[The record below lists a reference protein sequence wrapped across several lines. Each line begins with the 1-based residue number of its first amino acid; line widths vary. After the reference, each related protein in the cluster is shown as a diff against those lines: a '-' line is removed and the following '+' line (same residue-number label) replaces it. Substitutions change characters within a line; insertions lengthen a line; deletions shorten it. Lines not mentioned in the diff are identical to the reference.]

1 MSEGEQRADRVPEA
15 PRDGTAAGP
24 APAGAGSGGSVP
36 GGQAPGGPAG
46 GPGER
51 AAGVSASGRA
61 TTVLVANRGEIA
73 VRIMRTVRRM
83 GLRSVAVHSTAD
95 PGARHVRA
103 ADAAVCVGG
112 PSLAESYLDAEA
124 IVAAA
129 VQSGARMVH
138 PGYGFLAENADFARR
153 CAEAGLVFIGPPPA
167 AIEAMGDK
175 ISAKER
181 VAAAGVP
188 LLPGFAEEPGRP
200 MDDGELARAA
210 ERTGYPL
217 LIKPSAGGGGKGMRV
232 VHGPGE
238 LAAAAAAARREAEAA
253 FGDRTLLVER
263 LVRRPRHIEVQVM
276 ADRYGNVLHLGERE
290 CSLQRRHQKIVEE
303 SPSPLLNAEQR
314 AAMGEA
320 AVAAAKACGYVGAGT
335 VEFIVEPPEGAAV
348 EAEEAAQQAA
358 DGAQAA
364 GSVGS
369 AAEARPERPQSG
381 GPAGGGS
388 GQHGAEAPGEP
399 LISSQAHRGPGSP
412 TRSGGLWTASAA
424 PHGSGH
430 GDAGTPGES
439 PSSGQPAAERP
450 SPPRPSDPSTTEA
463 LDYSFLEMN
472 TRLQVEHP
480 VTEAV
485 AAVGGRRGIDLVELQ
500 IRVARGEPLPFAQAD
515 VSLSGHAVEARVYAE
530 DPAHGFLPTGGR
542 VLLLDEPAGADLRVD
557 SGLDEGT
564 EITSAYDPM
573 LAKVVSWAP
582 DRAGALDRMDSAL
595 AAYTL
600 LGCDTNVSFLRALLR
615 TPQVRAGALSTDL
628 TERLAPELTAPASG
642 PAPTAAEH
650 ATADRTSAAG
660 PAPTAG
666 SSAAPPPDELI
677 AAAADHQLGLEPDP
691 RTADRFAVPDGWRVG
706 EPGWT
711 AWRLRSPRHSAAA
724 VRVRRRPS
732 PATTAAAD
740 PQSFGAPPLVPGA
753 GAHGPRTVAY
763 EVSVDG
769 GPSVAVDA
777 ARSPDGRTL
786 TVALRSRTLRYAR
799 AAEPAGLWLGR
810 EGAAWRFQDDPVL
823 APSRT
828 AGAAGDGTVR
838 SPMPG
843 TVLSLAVAE
852 GEGVAAGAPVAVV
865 EAMKMEHTVTA
876 PVGGTVSELPVR
888 PGRPVAM
895 DAVLAR
901 ITPEPAETP
910 PGSGGPD
917 SAPTTLEE

>member
-1 MSEGEQRADRVPEA
+1 
-15 PRDGTAAGP
+15 
-24 APAGAGSGGSVP
+24 
-36 GGQAPGGPAG
+36 
-46 GPGER
+46 
-51 AAGVSASGRA
+51 
-61 TTVLVANRGEIA
+61 
-73 VRIMRTVRRM
+73 MRTIRRM

-129 VQSGARMVH
+129 VESGARMVH

-153 CAEAGLVFIGPPPA
+153 CAQAGLVFIGPPPE

-175 ISAKER
+175 ISAKAR
-181 VAAAGVP
+181 VAEAGVP

-200 MDDGELARAA
+200 MDEDELARAA

-232 VHGPGE
+232 VHGPSE

-263 LVRRPRHIEVQVM
+263 LVRRPRHVEVQVL

-303 SPSPLLNAEQR
+303 SPSPLLSSEQR
-314 AAMGEA
+314 SAMGEA

-335 VEFIVEPPEGAAV
+335 VEFIVEPPEADAAEGADAAV
-348 EAEEAAQQAA
+348 EGPRGGAA
-358 DGAQAA
+358 DG
-364 GSVGS
+364 G
-369 AAEARPERPQSG
+369 PE
-381 GPAGGGS
+381 
-388 GQHGAEAPGEP
+388 QHRAEAPGEP
-399 LISSQAHRGPGSP
+399 LSSSQPDPAHSVPPRA
-412 TRSGGLWTASAA
+412 RDLWTA
-424 PHGSGH
+424 
-430 GDAGTPGES
+430 DAV
-439 PSSGQPAAERP
+439 
-450 SPPRPSDPSTTEA
+450 
-463 LDYSFLEMN
+463 DYSFLEMN

-530 DPAHGFLPTGGR
+530 DPANGFLPTGGR

-573 LAKVVSWAP
+573 LAKVVAWAP
-582 DRAGALDRMDSAL
+582 DRAGALDRMDAAL
-595 AAYTL
+595 ADYTL
-600 LGCDTNVSFLRALLR
+600 LGCDTNVSFLRALLG

-628 TERLAPELTAPASG
+628 TEQLAPELSAPADGSG
-642 PAPTAAEH
+642 PA
-650 ATADRTSAAG
+650 ADS
-660 PAPTAG
+660 PC
-666 SSAAPPPDELI
+666 APPPDALI

-691 RTADRFAVPDGWRVG
+691 RTADRFAVPDGWRIG

-711 AWRLRSPRHSAAA
+711 AWRLRSPRHGAAA

-732 PATTAAAD
+732 PATAAAAD

-753 GAHGPRTVAY
+753 DTQGPLTVGY

-769 GPSVAVDA
+769 GPPVAVDA

-799 AAEPAGLWLGR
+799 AAERAGLWLGR
-810 EGAAWRFQDDPVL
+810 EGAAWRFEDDPVL
-823 APSRT
+823 APSRA

-852 GEGVAAGAPVAVV
+852 GERVVAGSPVAVV

-876 PVGGTVSELPVR
+876 PVDGTVSELPVR

-895 DAVLAR
+895 DALLAR
-901 ITPEPAETP
+901 ITPEPAATP

-917 SAPTTLEE
+917 SAHTTLEE